1 MLNSRQLQALLGAL
15 GRLARA
21 PLATMF
27 TLLVIGLALAL
38 PGALGLLVR
47 NAEAVS
53 GGIGRAVD
61 MTVYLKNGVPLSRAQ
76 QLATAARS
84 QPGVASVTVISAA
97 EGLRQFR
104 KYSGFGAA
112 LAALKSNPLPNV
124 LRVVPRSRASGP
136 LALEALR
143 RTFATWP
150 EVDMVQLDTQWVMRF
165 DAIVA
170 LVRRLVLLA
179 AVLLGAGVLAVVGNT
194 IRLEILNRSDEIEV
208 TKLVGG
214 SNAFVRRPFVYTGAL
229 YGLGGA
235 LLAWLILEGAVLA
248 LSGPAARLAELYGSG
263 FVLQGLGG
271 RELTLLL
278 GGGMAL
284 GWLGAWIS
292 AFRHLRSFEPRA

>member
-1 MLNSRQLQALLGAL
+1 MLNSRQMQALLGAL
-15 GRLARA
+15 GRLART
-21 PLATMF
+21 PLATLL

-38 PGALGLLVR
+38 PAALGMLVR
-47 NAEAVS
+47 NAESAT
-53 GGIGRAVD
+53 GGFRRAVD

-76 QLATAARS
+76 QLATIARS

-124 LRVVPRSRASGP
+124 LRVVPRPRASDP
-136 LALEALR
+136 VALEALR
-143 RTFATWP
+143 RTFAAWP
-150 EVDMVQLDTQWVMRF
+150 EVALVQLDTQWVMRF
-165 DAIVA
+165 DAIIAV
-170 LVRRLVLLA
+170 VRRLVLLA

-229 YGLGGA
+229 YGFGGA
-235 LLAWLILEGAVLA
+235 LLAWIILEGAVLA
-248 LSGPAARLAELYGSG
+248 LSGPTVRLAQLYGSG
-263 FVLQGLGG
+263 FVLRGLGV
-271 RELTLLL
+271 RELALLF
-278 GGGMAL
+278 GGGIAL

-292 AFRHLRSFEPRA
+292 AFRHLRSIEPRA

>member
-1 MLNSRQLQALLGAL
+1 MQALLGAL
-15 GRLARA
+15 GRLART
-21 PLATMF
+21 PLATLL

-38 PGALGLLVR
+38 PAALGLLVR
-47 NAEAVS
+47 NAESAT
-53 GGIGRAVD
+53 GGFRRAVD

-76 QLATAARS
+76 QLATIARS

-124 LRVVPRSRASGP
+124 LRVVPRPRASEP
-136 LALEALR
+136 VALEALR
-143 RTFATWP
+143 RTFAAWP
-150 EVDMVQLDTQWVMRF
+150 EVAMVQLDTQWVMRF
-165 DAIVA
+165 DAIIAV
-170 LVRRLVLLA
+170 VRRLVLLA

-229 YGLGGA
+229 YGFGGA
-235 LLAWLILEGAVLA
+235 LLAWIILEGAVLA
-248 LSGPAARLAELYGSG
+248 LAGPTVRLAQLYGSD
-263 FVLQGLGG
+263 FVLRGLGV
-271 RELTLLL
+271 RELALLF
-278 GGGMAL
+278 GGGIAL

-292 AFRHLRSFEPRA
+292 AFRHLRSIEPRA

>member
-21 PLATMF
+21 PLATML
-27 TLLVIGLALAL
+27 TLLVIGLALTL
-38 PGALGLLVR
+38 PAALGLLVR
-47 NAEAVS
+47 NAESAT
-53 GGIGRAVD
+53 GGFGRAVA
-61 MTVYLKNGVPLSRAQ
+61 MTVYLKNDVPLSRAQ
-76 QLATAARS
+76 QLATIARS
-84 QPGVASVTVISAA
+84 RPGVARVTVISAT

-124 LRVVPRSRASGP
+124 LRVVPRPSASAP

-143 RTFATWP
+143 RTFAAWP
-150 EVDMVQLDTQWVMRF
+150 EVDMVQLDTRWVMRF
-165 DAIVA
+165 NAIIAV
-170 LVRRLVLLA
+170 VRRLVLLA

-194 IRLEILNRSDEIEV
+194 IRLEILNRRDEIEV

-235 LLAWLILEGAVLA
+235 LLAWIILEGAVLA
-248 LSGPAARLAELYGSG
+248 LSGPAARLAQLYGSG
-263 FVLQGLGG
+263 FVLQGLGVS
-271 RELTLLL
+271 ELALLF
-278 GGGMAL
+278 GGGIAL

-292 AFRHLRSFEPRA
+292 AFRHLRSIEPRA